1 MPRLLVH
8 VEGQTEETFVNE
20 LLGEHLIHS
29 GFETVSARIVGNA
42 RQRHRR
48 GGIRPWEPVKNDILR
63 HLAGDAG
70 AVATLL
76 VDYYA
81 LPQNWPGRARAAEK
95 QGSSKK
101 AEHVEAALLAD
112 LQQTAGNRFN
122 PGRFIPFVLMHE
134 FEGLLFS
141 NPEKFANT
149 IAQPDLAASF
159 AEIRNQFE
167 TPEDIND
174 SEHTAPSKRILE
186 IYPKYE
192 KPLLGSL
199 AAIEIGL
206 LTMREECPHFNNWLS
221 RLEALPSKLLISQE

>member
-63 HLAGDAG
+63 HFAGDAG

-95 QGSSKK
+95 QGSSRK

-112 LQQTAGNRFN
+112 LLQTAGNRFN
-122 PGRFIPFVLMHE
+122 PGRFIPFVIMHE

-141 NPEKFANT
+141 GPELFAQAIEKPNLG
-149 IAQPDLAASF
+149 PLF
-159 AEIRNQFE
+159 ARIRNQFE

-174 SEHTAPSKRILE
+174 SEHTAPSKRIID

-192 KPLLGSL
+192 KPLLGNL

-206 LTMREECPHFNNWLS
+206 ATIRKECPHFNDWLS
-221 RLEALPSKLLISQE
+221 RLEALPSTLLISHE